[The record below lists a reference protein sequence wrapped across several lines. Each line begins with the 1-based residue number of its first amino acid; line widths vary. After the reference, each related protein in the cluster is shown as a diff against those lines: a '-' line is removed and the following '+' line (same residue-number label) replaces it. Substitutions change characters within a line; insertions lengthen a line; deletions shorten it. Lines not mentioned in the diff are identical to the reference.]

1 MTEFTSRLAV
11 RGDIPALTA
20 LMEAAIV
27 ELQRAYLDEA
37 QIESSRAIMGIDT
50 QLIDDGTYMS
60 SSRALKSPGAAAGA
74 VARLSTAATKRRAV
88 TATCSTPRSTRPG
101 CGRCTPIQPSP
112 DAAWA
117 G

>member
-1 MTEFTSRLAV
+1 VTEFTSRHAV

-50 QLIDDGTYMS
+50 QLIDDGTYYVVES
-60 SSRALKSPGAAAGA
+60 GTDIA
-74 VARLSTAATKRRAV
+74 
-88 TATCSTPRSTRPG
+88 G
-101 CGRCTPIQPSP
+101 CG
-112 DAAWA
+112 